1 MKLLKKQQN
10 KIKQYDC
17 CLKKAE
23 VEMSRKVVLS
33 CCYCNSCSG
42 CGITVGC
49 GSIFIKLMG
58 EVGLYQNVAQYCMDL
73 VVSSNHRM

>member
-1 MKLLKKQQN
+1 
-10 KIKQYDC
+10 
-17 CLKKAE
+17 
-23 VEMSRKVVLS
+23 MSRKVVLS